1 MGLRDIEKKIRIKS
15 AYKAKEAELMINDL
29 ERMLENIR
37 ELHSQLKKFEKKWK
51 KDIEKNKD
59 SYKKLVELR
68 QELGL
73 PNELGIYE
81 WKESATFW
89 DKVGGGDFFERLGV
103 EILEKAKEIQEYTGG
118 LMTLGEV
125 VLLVNKDRPGK
136 IIPSKDVVEAIEKLS
151 NAKLIPKPKELKSGV
166 VLVEFIPANLS
177 DDQEEVLALSTR
189 KGWISMEE
197 LLLKTR
203 WTQERCERVLES
215 MRDAGIA
222 RVDASYAEGK
232 KYYFPGLGGR

>member
-1 MGLRDIEKKIRIKS
+1 MGLRDIEKTIRIKS
-15 AYKAKEAELMINDL
+15 AYKTKEAELMITDL

-103 EILEKAKEIQEYTGG
+103 EILERAKEIQEYTGG

-125 VLLVNKDRPGK
+125 VLLVNKGRPGK

>member
-15 AYKAKEAELMINDL
+15 AYKAKEAELMITDL

-125 VLLVNKDRPGK
+125 VLLVNKGRPGK

-203 WTQERCERVLES
+203 WTQKRCERVLES

>member
-15 AYKAKEAELMINDL
+15 AYKAKEAELMIDDL

-125 VLLVNKDRPGK
+125 VLLVNKGRPGK

-189 KGWISMEE
+189 KGWISLEE

-203 WTQERCERVLES
+203 WTQERCERALES

>member
-15 AYKAKEAELMINDL
+15 AYKAKEAELMIDDL

-189 KGWISMEE
+189 KGWISLEE

>member
-1 MGLRDIEKKIRIKS
+1 MGLRDIEKKIRVKS
-15 AYKAKEAELMINDL
+15 AFKTKEAEIMLKDL
-29 ERMLENIR
+29 ELMLENIR
-37 ELHSQLKKFEKKWK
+37 ELRSQLKKFEKKWK
-51 KDIEKNKD
+51 KDISKD
-59 SYKKLVELR
+59 ENSYKKLVELR

-73 PNELGIYE
+73 PDEMGIYE

-89 DKVGGGDFFERLGV
+89 DRIGGGDFFERLGV
-103 EILEKAKEIQEYTGG
+103 EILEKAKEVQEYTGG
-118 LMTLGEV
+118 LMTLGEI

-136 IIPSKDVVEAIEKLS
+136 IIAAKEVVTSIEKLTE
-151 NAKLIPKPKELKSGV
+151 AKLIPKPKELASGV

-189 KGWISMEE
+189 KGWISLEE
-197 LLLKTR
+197 LMLKSR

>member
-15 AYKAKEAELMINDL
+15 AYKAKEAELMIDDL

-125 VLLVNKDRPGK
+125 VLLVNKGRPGK

-203 WTQERCERVLES
+203 WTQKRCERALES

>member
-1 MGLRDIEKKIRIKS
+1 
-15 AYKAKEAELMINDL
+15 
-29 ERMLENIR
+29 
-37 ELHSQLKKFEKKWK
+37 
-51 KDIEKNKD
+51 
-59 SYKKLVELR
+59 
-68 QELGL
+68 
-73 PNELGIYE
+73 
-81 WKESATFW
+81 
-89 DKVGGGDFFERLGV
+89 
-103 EILEKAKEIQEYTGG
+103 
-118 LMTLGEV
+118 EV
-125 VLLVNKDRPGK
+125 VLLVNKGRPGK

-203 WTQERCERVLES
+203 WTQKRCERVLES

-222 RVDASYAEGK
+222 RVDVSYAEGK

>member
-15 AYKAKEAELMINDL
+15 AYKAKEAELMIDDL

>member
-15 AYKAKEAELMINDL
+15 AYKTKEAKLMITDL

-125 VLLVNKDRPGK
+125 VLLVNKGRPGK

>member
-15 AYKAKEAELMINDL
+15 EYKTKEAELMINDL

-125 VLLVNKDRPGK
+125 VLLVNKGRPGK

>member
-15 AYKAKEAELMINDL
+15 AYKAKEAELMIEDL

-37 ELHSQLKKFEKKWK
+37 DLRGQLKKFEKKWK
-51 KDIEKNKD
+51 KDVEKNEL

-73 PNELGIYE
+73 PEEMGIYE
-81 WKESATFW
+81 WKESASFW
-89 DKVGGGDFFERLGV
+89 DRIGGGDFFERLAV
-103 EILEKAKEIQEYTGG
+103 EILEKAKDTQEYTGG
-118 LMTLGEV
+118 IMTLGEV

-136 IIPSKDVVEAIEKLS
+136 IIASKDVVNAVENLVE
-151 NAKLIPKPKELKSGV
+151 AKLIPKLKELKSGV
-166 VLVEFIPANLS
+166 IIVEFIPANLS
-177 DDQEEVLALSTR
+177 DDQEEVLSLSTR
-189 KGWISMEE
+189 KGWISLEE

-215 MRDAGIA
+215 MRDTGIA

>member
-1 MGLRDIEKKIRIKS
+1 MGLRDIEKKIRMKS
-15 AYKAKEAELMINDL
+15 AFKTKEAEIMIKDL
-29 ERMLENIR
+29 EVMLENIR
-37 ELHSQLKKFEKKWK
+37 ELQSQLKKFEKKWK
-51 KDIEKNKD
+51 KDITKNED

-73 PNELGIYE
+73 PDELGVYE

-103 EILEKAKEIQEYTGG
+103 EILERAKEVREYTGG

-125 VLLVNKDRPGK
+125 VILVNKDRPGK
-136 IIPSKDVVEAIEKLS
+136 IIPVKDVVTAIGKLS
-151 NAKLIPKPKELKSGV
+151 DAKVIPDIRELKDGV
-166 VLVEFIPANLS
+166 KIVEFVPANLS
-177 DDQEEVLALSTR
+177 EDQEEVLSLSTR
-189 KGWISMEE
+189 KGWISLEE
-197 LLLKTR
+197 LIMKTG
-203 WTQERCERVLES
+203 WNQERSERVLEA

>member
-15 AYKAKEAELMINDL
+15 AFKTKEAEIMLKDL
-29 ERMLENIR
+29 ELMLENIR
-37 ELHSQLKKFEKKWK
+37 ELRSQLKKFEKKWN
-51 KDIEKNKD
+51 KDISKD
-59 SYKKLVELR
+59 ESSYKKLVELR

-73 PNELGIYE
+73 PDEMGVYE
-81 WKESATFW
+81 WKDHPTFW
-89 DKVGGGDFFERLGV
+89 DRIGGGDYFERLGI
-103 EILEKAKEIQEYTGG
+103 EILEKAKEVQEYTGG

-136 IIPSKDVVEAIEKLS
+136 IVTAKDIVTSVDKLVD
-151 NAKLIPKPKELKSGV
+151 AKLIPKPKELSSGV
-166 VLVEFIPANLS
+166 ILVEFIPANLS

-189 KGWISMEE
+189 KGWISLEE
-197 LLLKTR
+197 LMLKAR

>member
-15 AYKAKEAELMINDL
+15 AYKAKEAELMITDL

-125 VLLVNKDRPGK
+125 VLLVNKGRPGK

>member
-15 AYKAKEAELMINDL
+15 AYKAKEAELMIDDL

-166 VLVEFIPANLS
+166 ILVEFIPANLS

-215 MRDAGIA
+215 MRNAGIA

>member
-15 AYKAKEAELMINDL
+15 AFQAKEAELMITDL
-29 ERMLENIR
+29 EQMLEHIR
-37 ELHSQLKKFEKKWK
+37 ELRKQLKDFEKKWK
-51 KDIEKNKD
+51 KDIEKNED

-73 PNELGIYE
+73 PDEIGVYE

-89 DKVGGGDFFERLGV
+89 DRIGGGDFYERLGI
-103 EILEKAKEIQEYTGG
+103 EILDKAKTTQELTGG

-136 IIPSKDVVEAIEKLS
+136 IITAKDVTTAIEKLTE
-151 NAKLIPKPKELKSGV
+151 AKLIPKQKELKSGV
-166 VLVEFIPANLS
+166 VLVEFIPANLTE
-177 DDQEEVLALSTR
+177 DQEEVLSIATR

-197 LLLKTR
+197 LMLKTR
-203 WTQERCERVLES
+203 WSQERCERVLEA
-215 MRDAGIA
+215 MRANGIA

>member
-1 MGLRDIEKKIRIKS
+1 MGLREIEKKIRIKS
-15 AYKAKEAELMINDL
+15 AYKTKEAKLMINDL

-125 VLLVNKDRPGK
+125 VLLVNKGRPGK

-177 DDQEEVLALSTR
+177 DDQEEILALSTR

-203 WTQERCERVLES
+203 WTQERCERALES

>member
-15 AYKAKEAELMINDL
+15 AYKAKEAELMITDL

-51 KDIEKNKD
+51 KYIEKNKN

-125 VLLVNKDRPGK
+125 VLLVNKGRPGK

-203 WTQERCERVLES
+203 WTQERCERILES

-232 KYYFPGLGGR
+232 KYYFPGFGGR

>member
-15 AYKAKEAELMINDL
+15 AYKAKEAELMIDDL

-125 VLLVNKDRPGK
+125 VLLVNKGRPGK

-166 VLVEFIPANLS
+166 ILVEFIPANLS

-215 MRDAGIA
+215 MRNAGIA

>member
-15 AYKAKEAELMINDL
+15 AYKTKEAELMITDL

-125 VLLVNKDRPGK
+125 VLLVNKGRPGK

>member
-15 AYKAKEAELMINDL
+15 AYQAKEAEIMITDL
-29 ERMLENIR
+29 EQMLEHIR
-37 ELHSQLKKFEKKWK
+37 ELRSQLKNFEKKWK
-51 KDIEKNKD
+51 KDIEKNED

-73 PNELGIYE
+73 PNEIGIYE
-81 WKESATFW
+81 WQESATFW
-89 DKVGGGDFFERLGV
+89 DRIGGGDFYDRLGV
-103 EILEKAKEIQEYTGG
+103 EILEQSKSVQEQTGG

-136 IIPSKDVVEAIEKLS
+136 IITAKDVTTAIEKLTE
-151 NAKLIPKPKELKSGV
+151 AKLIPKQKELKSGV
-166 VLVEFIPANLS
+166 VLVEFIPANLTV
-177 DDQEEVLALSTR
+177 DQEEVLSIATR

-197 LLLKTR
+197 LMLKTR
-203 WTQERCERVLES
+203 WSQERCERVLEA
-215 MRDAGIA
+215 MRASGIA

>member
-125 VLLVNKDRPGK
+125 VLLVNKGRPGK

-166 VLVEFIPANLS
+166 ILVEFIPANLS

-203 WTQERCERVLES
+203 WNQERCERVLES

>member
-166 VLVEFIPANLS
+166 ILVEFIPANLS

-203 WTQERCERVLES
+203 WNQERCE
-215 MRDAGIA
+215 
-222 RVDASYAEGK
+222 
-232 KYYFPGLGGR
+232 